1 MKENI
6 ADNIETLK
14 SATLSTIQERYKEL
28 FSVAEAPCANKPYLI
43 KKIAYKL
50 QEMACGG
57 LSDEAKARI
66 AELIEKYDPINN
78 KALRPQ
84 VVSAGKNVVSIPFMR
99 DKRLPI
105 PGTVIHKKYKGED
118 IHVKILDKGF
128 EYKDRY
134 YRSLTAIAFELTG
147 AHWNGFAFFN
157 CALR

>member
-1 MKENI
+1 MNENI
-6 ADNIETLK
+6 SEQIQGLK
-14 SATLSTIQERYKEL
+14 SADLSTIQERYKKL

-50 QEMACGG
+50 QETAHGG
-57 LSDEAKARI
+57 LSDKAKARI

-84 VVSAGKNVVSIPFMR
+84 VFSAGKNVVSMPFMR

-118 IHVKILDKGF
+118 IHIKILDKGF
-128 EYKDRY
+128 EYKDKY

-157 CALR
+157 L

>member
-1 MKENI
+1 MRENI
-6 ADNIETLK
+6 AEQIQVLK

-28 FSVAEAPCANKPYLI
+28 FNVAEAPCANKPYLI
-43 KKIAYKL
+43 KKIAYRL

-66 AELIEKYDPINN
+66 AELIEKYDPIKN

-157 CALR
+157 L

>member
-1 MKENI
+1 MRENI
-6 ADNIETLK
+6 TEQIQVLK

-28 FSVAEAPCANKPYLI
+28 FNATEAPCANKPYLI
-43 KKIAYKL
+43 KKIAYRL
-50 QEMACGG
+50 QETAHGG
-57 LSDEAKARI
+57 LSDETKARI

-84 VVSAGKNVVSIPFMR
+84 VLSAGKNVVSIPFMR

-128 EYKDRY
+128 ECKDRY

-157 CALR
+157 L